1 MLAPMLLTEGPFVTV
16 DIETTGCR
24 PGTSSIIELGAARI
38 EHGAVVDTFSTLVRP
53 SGPIPAAIERLTGIG
68 EAMVAQAPSVEE
80 AVRSFAAFASGA
92 VLVAHN
98 HRFDLGF
105 LDYECELVC
114 GAPFPR
120 PVLDTLCLARVLHPE
135 IERNNL
141 KDLALFYRTPSAP
154 SHRALP
160 DAVATAEILLAMIP
174 ELAERGITTAGE
186 TARLCG
192 IAEAGDLSAKLT
204 LATTIPD
211 EPGVYLFRNACGA
224 VVYVGR
230 ARNLRTKVRSHFYAV
245 SGDGDSPAA
254 VAEAVQYIQCA
265 SPLDAQLLETHLRYR
280 YHPEYNHNTTTP
292 RSPVYLH
299 IDTSAPYP
307 SILVTMRRL
316 KTGALFG
323 PLTNRWAATTT
334 ADALSR
340 IYGLRRCRRAPAECT
355 ARACSR
361 RDRGLCSAD
370 SAFVEGS
377 DQYRRRVS
385 QALSALSDDPE
396 PVRARLQ
403 ELRDRLARNEE
414 FEQAAYFRDALRAY
428 DRTVASVRMASR
440 ARTNPVSVLVE
451 GHPQAVTLSVLINGW
466 RFSALRVERD
476 ELDVAGL
483 HDQIHRT
490 LSRAQ
495 RRAATNPP
503 LTPKRL
509 EELAVIDAYTQ
520 QHSPLVLAVDGDPE
534 TATDAVMLAV
544 RRLFRIPRR
553 RHGATSGA

>member
-1 MLAPMLLTEGPFVTV
+1 MLASMLLTEGPFVTV

-53 SGPIPAAIERLTGIG
+53 TEPIPAAIERLTGIT
-68 EAMVAQAPSVEE
+68 EAMVSQAPSVEE
-80 AVRSFAAFASGA
+80 AVRAFAAFASGA

-120 PVLDTLCLARVLHPE
+120 PVLDTLCLARALHPE

-141 KDLALFYRTPSAP
+141 KDLALFYAIPSAP
-154 SHRALP
+154 NHRALP
-160 DAVATAEILLAMIP
+160 DAVATAEILITMIP
-174 ELAERGITTAGE
+174 ELAERGIATAGE

-204 LATTIPD
+204 LATSIPD

-230 ARNLRTKVRSHFYAV
+230 ARNLRTKVRSHFYAT
-245 SGDGDSPAA
+245 SANGDSPAS
-254 VAEAVQYIQCA
+254 VAEAVEYIQCA
-265 SPLDAQLLETHLRYR
+265 SALDAQLVEAHLRYR

-292 RSPVYLH
+292 RAPVYLH
-299 IDTSAPYP
+299 LDTSAPYP
-307 SILVTMRRL
+307 AIQVTRRRL
-316 KTGALFG
+316 KTGELFG

-340 IYGLRRCRRAPAECT
+340 IYGLRRCRRVPAECKG
-355 ARACSR
+355 RACSR
-361 RDRGLCSAD
+361 RDRGVCTAD
-370 SAFVEGS
+370 AAFLEGS

-385 QALSALSDDPE
+385 NALAALRDDPE

-414 FEQAAYFRDALRAY
+414 FEQAAYFRDAMRAY
-428 DRTVASVRMASR
+428 DRTVASLRMASR
-440 ARTNPVSVLVE
+440 ARMNPVSVLVE
-451 GHPQAVTLSVLINGW
+451 GHSEAVTLSVLINGW
-466 RFSALRVERD
+466 RFSTLRVHRDALDPAELQERI
-476 ELDVAGL
+476 A
-483 HDQIHRT
+483 RT
-490 LSRAQ
+490 LSRAL
-495 RRAATNPP
+495 RRAGTNPP

-520 QHSPLVLAVDGDPE
+520 QHAPLVIAVDGDASA
-534 TATDAVMLAV
+534 ATDAVMLAV

-553 RHGATSGA
+553 RHGATSAV